1 MPYNKEIYP
10 PDWEARA
17 ERIKQRDGYQCQA
30 HQVGLPECG
39 AQAGEERPG
48 KAPVVLTCAH
58 LDHDEH
64 NWAVTDERLLTL
76 CDACHL
82 RYDAADNAARRNY
95 GKYYRHQQF
104 RLDL

>member
-1 MPYNKEIYP
+1 MPYDRAIYP
-10 PDWEARA
+10 PDWEQRA
-17 ERIKQRDGYQCQA
+17 ERIKQRDGHQCR
-30 HQVGLPECG
+30 HCG
-39 AQAGEERPG
+39 AQAGEERTG

-64 NWAVTDERLLTL
+64 NWQVTDDRLLTL

-82 RYDAADNAARRNY
+82 KYDAADNANRRRY
-95 GKYYRHQQF
+95 GKYYRHPQY